1 MTDITE
7 KNEKKVLVKVH
18 HAYRQIVAVCD
29 SEIIGKKF
37 EQGNMQIDV
46 TEEFFKGDEMPES
59 KAIKFLQDKADDDA
73 CFNIVGKNSV
83 EIAVKAGIIEKDRY
97 ITIQK
102 VPIVMALV

>member
-1 MTDITE
+1 MAE

-18 HAYRQIVAVCD
+18 NAYRQIVAVCD
-29 SEIIGKKF
+29 AELIGKKF
-37 EQGNMQIDV
+37 EQENMQIEV
-46 TEEFFKGDEMPES
+46 TEKFFKGDEMPES
-59 KAIKFLQDKADDDA
+59 KVIEFLQEKADDDA

-102 VPIVMALV
+102 IPIAMALV